1 MIRASA
7 GKIDSTTRTADQTR
21 IGIFWAYDGGFRI
34 GVPPRLYNS
43 IADDIIIDYLVKGEA
58 ALSTGFQLVK
68 LYAMIN
74 VALADAGVS
83 VRVPT
88 WSFTITNLKYC
99 LRNMRTMLTL
109 AVSYASAAGT
119 LLRYLLYVL

>member
-1 MIRASA
+1 
-7 GKIDSTTRTADQTR
+7 
-21 IGIFWAYDGGFRI
+21 
-34 GVPPRLYNS
+34 VPPRLYNS

-88 WSFTITNLKYC
+88 CSLTVNSIENLNVYSRNIPDSVYT
-99 LRNMRTMLTL
+99 LRYT
-109 AVSYASAAGT
+109 SSAGN